1 MMTKNAV
8 VEMEGTREDGESA
21 RETPQSVETLL
32 KPLYLTLMP
41 SHQNYPSLDFSDLD
55 MECLNRSK
63 NLVSRILY
71 SVFYMLHL

>member
-8 VEMEGTREDGESA
+8 VETEGTREDGESA

-63 NLVSRILY
+63 SLLSRILY
-71 SVFYMLHL
+71 SVFYML